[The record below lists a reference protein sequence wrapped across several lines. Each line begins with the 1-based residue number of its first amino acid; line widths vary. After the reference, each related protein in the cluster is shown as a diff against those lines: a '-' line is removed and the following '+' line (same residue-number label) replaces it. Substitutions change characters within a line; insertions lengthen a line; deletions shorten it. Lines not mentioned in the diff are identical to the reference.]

1 MNSVYRSAYRLG
13 LTGDVMLGRLVDRYV
28 LADPGRDPASVWGDT
43 LELFGGVDARL
54 INLEC
59 VIADAGVPDPSKVFC
74 FRARPRAIEALQA
87 ARVTFAGAANNH
99 VLDFGPDALEQSLG
113 LLRSGGIAVAGAG
126 RTIDEASAP
135 ALITAAGVP
144 VAVVA
149 ITDNEP
155 GWEAGEDR
163 PGVNFVAYDD
173 GGLRDPYRERLG
185 AALRTAR
192 DRAAFVLVCAHVGPN
207 WGPPSAG
214 MRALAHQL
222 LDLGADL
229 YWGHSNH
236 AVQGVEFHD
245 DRPILYSC
253 GDFLDDYAVD
263 PLERNDLSCFVE
275 VEVAGG
281 RVDGL
286 WLHPVRVD
294 AFRVGR
300 AGAEDARWLFRRLAD
315 RCAALGTAIHP
326 DDDRGPRAVRVSRG

>member
-1 MNSVYRSAYRLG
+1 
-13 LTGDVMLGRLVDRYV
+13 MLGRLVDRRV

-43 LELFGGVDARL
+43 LERFGGVDARL

-59 VIADAGVPDPSKVFC
+59 VIAESGTPDPSKVFC

-87 ARVTFAGAANNH
+87 VRVNFAGLANNH
-99 VLDFGPDALEQSLG
+99 VLDFGPDALDECLAR
-113 LLRSGGIAVAGAG
+113 LRASGIAVAGAG
-126 RTIDEASAP
+126 RTIDEAAAP
-135 ALITAAGVP
+135 AVIMAGTAP

-155 GWEAGEDR
+155 GWEAGEHR
-163 PGVNFVAYDD
+163 TGVNYVGRDD
-173 GGLRDPYRERLG
+173 RGLLEPYRERLG
-185 AALRTAR
+185 AVLRAAR
-192 DRAAFVLVCAHVGPN
+192 ERAAFVVICAHVGPN
-207 WGPPSAG
+207 WGPPSPG
-214 MRALAHQL
+214 MRALAQQL

-236 AVQGVEFHD
+236 AVQGVEFYR

-275 VEVAGG
+275 VEVSGG

-294 AFRVGR
+294 ALHVGR
-300 AGAEDARWLFRRLAD
+300 AGAEDARWLFRRLGD
-315 RCAALGTAIHP
+315 LCAALGTAIHP
-326 DDDRGPRAVRVSRG
+326 DDDRAPGAIRVSRRT